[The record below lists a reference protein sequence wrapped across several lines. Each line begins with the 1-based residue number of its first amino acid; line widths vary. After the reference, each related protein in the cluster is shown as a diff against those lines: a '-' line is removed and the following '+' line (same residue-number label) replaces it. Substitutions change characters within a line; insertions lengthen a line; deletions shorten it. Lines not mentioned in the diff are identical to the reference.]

1 MIRPMPPAVGDVP
14 NPLGLLAGSAIFE
27 GLREADLERLLPSLR
42 VRSFGKDSYLFREGD
57 PGSHLYLVV
66 HGEVK
71 IARVTESG
79 GEIVFAVVGP
89 GGVIGELSVFDEDGE
104 RSTDAVAL
112 VPTECLALPREA
124 VVEFFLHHPQQL
136 LRLVSNLA
144 AFVRRKDA
152 AIAEVAFLDI
162 PGRVALKL
170 LELADT
176 KGQPSAEGV
185 VIRVPLSQ
193 RTLAG
198 MVGASRENVNRA
210 LHRFV
215 QLGYIAQT
223 RGTITVLKPEELRR
237 RGHLGT

>member
-1 MIRPMPPAVGDVP
+1 MPEPARGDVG
-14 NPLGLLAGSAIFE
+14 NPLGLLAGSAIFR
-27 GLREADLERLLPSLR
+27 GLTEAELEKLLPSVR
-42 VRSFGKDSYLFREGD
+42 VRSFGKESYLFREGD

-71 IARVTESG
+71 IARVSETG
-79 GEIVFAVVGP
+79 GEMVFAVVGP

-124 VVEFFLHHPQQL
+124 VVNFFLAHPHQL
-136 LRLVSNLA
+136 LSLVSSLA

-170 LELADT
+170 LELAGT
-176 KGQPSAEGV
+176 KGEPSAEGV

-215 QLGYIAQT
+215 QLGYIAQS
-223 RGTITVLKPEELRR
+223 RGTITVLKPDELRR
-237 RGHLGT
+237 RGHSTT